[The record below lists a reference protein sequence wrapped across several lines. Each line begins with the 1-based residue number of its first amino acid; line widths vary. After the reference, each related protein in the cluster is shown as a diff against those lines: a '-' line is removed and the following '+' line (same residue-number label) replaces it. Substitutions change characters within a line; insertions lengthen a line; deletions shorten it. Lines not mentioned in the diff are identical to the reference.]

1 MAESPQTTVKIYINK
16 YIDKTYNNILNFT
29 STQERNDFFNSTNVT
44 LLKSYTDMQYLRKD
58 SFVDI
63 DALYDEVQN
72 ANYIIYNNNEGYGEH
87 YAFIYKIEFLN
98 FNCTRIYYKTDL
110 YNENLNNIIFTDRN
124 VLYER
129 HHDNPLEYSNLIAD
143 VEVKAHLP
151 LSLGYAFTSKYYM
164 IVMFVERSDLA
175 PDDNPTG
182 LAQICEQ
189 LTPLI
194 WITPEAG
201 TGASELNT
209 SFVEVQKM
217 LYSPYVYAAYM
228 CEIPVQVYN
237 YIRTDSMF
245 PITRIQKDLI
255 PNLLPG
261 LYPDFFGITASGVNT
276 SFTVRNIPLPSPTL
290 ASKSEYKLNT
300 YPYSYYRFQTNE
312 GSVDLSNYYLG
323 TSPTVSITYN
333 IASTGISIMYSL
345 NTNGIINRLYDHAI
359 APITQYDNQLIE
371 HVSANK
377 YSTYQT
383 IAQGFFQSV
392 TGLAIMGLGM
402 GATSTVSMSNM
413 SNLPIPAGS
422 AIQDT
427 YISSPN
433 MQQVGM
439 GINRSTT
446 AAKNLKQVATKFMDM
461 AEAPIQGTPSG
472 DYYISSLNIP
482 IGNMRVTKYG
492 LNSSQA
498 EKIKDYY
505 AVMGYQIGAVEPFKL
520 RRRKYYDYV
529 KTSGYVFIGECEPS
543 EKERIELIFNNGVS
557 LWHYNGGDFLEFGNY
572 PDNEKNIV
580 V

>member
-1 MAESPQTTVKIYINK
+1 MATSPQTTVKIYINK
-16 YIDKTYNNILNFT
+16 YIDKSYNNILNFT
-29 STQERNDFFNSTNVT
+29 SVQERNAFFSSTKVT
-44 LLKSYTDMQYLRKD
+44 LLKSYTNMQYLRKD
-58 SFVDI
+58 SYVDI

-72 ANYIIYNNNEGYGEH
+72 ANYIIYDNNEGYGEH
-87 YAFIYKIEFLN
+87 YAFIYKVEFLN
-98 FNCTRIYYKTDL
+98 FNCTRVYYNTDL
-110 YNENLNNIIFTDRN
+110 YNENLNNIIFTNRS

-129 HHDNPLEYSNLIAD
+129 HHDNPLTYSNLIAD
-143 VEVKAHLP
+143 IDVKAHLP
-151 LSLGYAFTSKYYM
+151 ISLGYAFTSKYYM
-164 IVMFVERSDLA
+164 IVMLVERNDLT
-175 PDDNPTG
+175 DDDKPTG

-194 WITPEAG
+194 WISPEAG
-201 TGASELNT
+201 TGAPELNT

-217 LYSPYVYAAYM
+217 LYSPRVYAAYM
-228 CEIPVQVYN
+228 CEIPLAVYN
-237 YIRTDSMF
+237 YIRTNSMF
-245 PITRIQKDLI
+245 PTTHINKDLI

-261 LYPDFFGITASGVNT
+261 IYPEFFGITASGVNT
-276 SFTVRNIPLPSPTL
+276 SFTVRNIALPAPTL
-290 ASKSEYKLNT
+290 ASTTEYKLNT
-300 YPYSYYRFQTNE
+300 YPYSFYRFQTNE

-333 IASTGISIMYSL
+333 IASTGISIMYSI

-371 HVSANK
+371 HVAANK

-392 TGLAIMGLGM
+392 TGLAIMGIGM
-402 GATSTVSMSNM
+402 GATSAVSMPNV
-413 SNLPIPAGS
+413 SNLPVPAGTEI
-422 AIQDT
+422 ADT
-427 YISSPN
+427 FISSPN

-439 GINRSTT
+439 GLSRAKSGAQNLAET
-446 AAKNLKQVATKFMDM
+446 AIKFMDM

-482 IGNMRVTKYG
+482 IGNMRITKYG
-492 LNSSQA
+492 LNASQK
-498 EKIKDYY
+498 EKIEDFY

-529 KTSGYVFIGECEPS
+529 KTSGYVFIGECDPS
-543 EKERIELIFNNGVS
+543 EKEGIELIFNNGVS

-572 PDNEKNIV
+572 PDNEKNV
-580 V
+580 VV